1 MSKRNYAAKQGVY
14 QLQNPSKYNGPLTEG
29 GVLYRSSWESRVFYY
44 MDHNVNV
51 IEWSSEGLVIPY
63 IFALDG
69 KPHRYYP
76 DVVCKV
82 NTKDGIK
89 IFVIEVKPAKQTME
103 PTKPKNRSLARKK
116 RYETEMV
123 TYVKNTNKW
132 EATQKYC
139 EKNGYE
145 FKIFTEAEIFGR
157 QR

>member
-1 MSKRNYAAKQGVY
+1 MPKSKYAAKQGVY
-14 QLQNPSKYNGPLTEG
+14 QLQNPSKYNGPLTDG

-44 MDHNVNV
+44 MDHNLNV

-76 DVVCKV
+76 DVVCKI

-89 IFVIEVKPAKQTME
+89 TFIIEIKPKKQTIE
-103 PTKPKNRSLARKK
+103 PTKPKNRSLSRKK
-116 RYETEMV
+116 RYETEMF
-123 TYVKNTNKW
+123 TFIKNTNKW
-132 EATQKYC
+132 DATEAYC

-145 FKIFTEAEIFGR
+145 FKLFTEDTIFGG
-157 QR
+157 